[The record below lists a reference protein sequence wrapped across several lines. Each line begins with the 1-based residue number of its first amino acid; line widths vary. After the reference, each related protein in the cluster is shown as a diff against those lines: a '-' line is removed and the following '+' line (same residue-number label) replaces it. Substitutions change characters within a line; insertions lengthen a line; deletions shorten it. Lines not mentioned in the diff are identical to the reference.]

1 MQHRTIRIEHKYLY
15 YISTTLV
22 NTNICIIP
30 HNTHEH
36 TEIFALYQHN
46 TRGHKYLYYIN
57 TTLVNTHKY

>member
-1 MQHRTIRIEHKYLY
+1 MLIRIEHKYLY

-30 HNTHEH
+30 HNTNEH

-46 TRGHKYLYYIN
+46 TRGHKY
-57 TTLVNTHKY
+57 